1 MLHDTLLSQSGFTG
15 GLVRSILVVEDE
27 EPIRIFLTEFLQ
39 DLGYHVLEAG
49 DVAQARRVLRD
60 VHVDLVFSDINMP
73 GTETGFDLERW
84 LRKHCPDIKVLL
96 TSGFPHSEEST
107 RGLQEPLLAKPYSCS
122 TVMKCI
128 ERVLAKPVPVASH

>member
-73 GTETGFDLERW
+73 GT
-84 LRKHCPDIKVLL
+84 
-96 TSGFPHSEEST
+96 
-107 RGLQEPLLAKPYSCS
+107 
-122 TVMKCI
+122 
-128 ERVLAKPVPVASH
+128 